1 MGPAHPGDT
10 RRIVASF
17 GPDRDAAEGAP
28 IEVDV
33 SDLDAYILGLVLS
46 RVATAD
52 HRSHLGVEGGH
63 EATQE
68 YAFSLHPDRRLETLR
83 ALSAEILASDPL
95 PPKALRALLPAA

>member
-1 MGPAHPGDT
+1 V

-17 GPDRDAAEGAP
+17 GQGRETGEREAV
-28 IEVDV
+28 EVDV
-33 SDLDAYILGLVLS
+33 SDLDAYVLGLVLS
-46 RVATAD
+46 RVATAE

-68 YAFSLHPDRRLETLR
+68 YAFSLHPDRRLEVLR
-83 ALSAEILASDPL
+83 ALSAQILASDPL